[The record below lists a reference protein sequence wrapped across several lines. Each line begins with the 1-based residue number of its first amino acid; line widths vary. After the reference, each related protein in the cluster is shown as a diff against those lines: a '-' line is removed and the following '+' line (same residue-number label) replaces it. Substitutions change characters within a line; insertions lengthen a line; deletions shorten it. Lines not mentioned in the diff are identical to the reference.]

1 MKRKYEHR
9 PGLFGLATI
18 AAGCAPKDREE
29 RTKQSSMVAGGHSRI
44 QTESRSRSVKKQ
56 RNHSGDNGSGAG
68 V

>member
-18 AAGCAPKDREE
+18 AAGCAAKDREE
-29 RTKQSSMVAGGHSRI
+29 RTKQTSMVAGGHSRM
-44 QTESRSRSVKKQ
+44 QSESRPRPAKKQ
-56 RNHSGDNGSGAG
+56 RNHSGGDGSGAG